1 MGWVGF
7 GHSVDGLG
15 LVTQLMGWV
24 GFGHSVDGSG
34 RVTENGPTDNSGS
47 NAVRQK
53 ISMSIVQSII
63 YGLQQ

>member
-1 MGWVGF
+1 
-7 GHSVDGLG
+7 LG